1 MNILHIV
8 PSLDPAGGG
17 VIETVRQQARAS
29 TDVGHQAHILCLDE
43 PQSEFITQF
52 DVPVHAIGP
61 AYGHYRYC
69 AALVPWLKAHASQY
83 DAIIVHGLWQYHAF
97 GAWRALHRH
106 SVPYCVFTHGM
117 LDPWFR
123 QQYPLKH
130 LKKWL
135 YWPWADY
142 RLLRD
147 AQQVLF
153 TCAEE
158 QRLAKQSFWLYRAR
172 EAIVP
177 LAAPEPPRHTDASA
191 EAFLN
196 AHPEIR
202 HKRCLL
208 FLGRIHPKKGCD
220 LLIKAFAKIATQQP
234 DLQLIM
240 AGPDSIG
247 WQDTLMSLANTLGV
261 SDRILWTGLLQGNT
275 KWAALRASEAI
286 ILPSHQE
293 NFGLVLAESLAC
305 GRPALL
311 SNQVNIWR
319 EISAQSAGLVEVD
332 SVDGTERLLRRWLSL
347 DISERAAMN
356 VRARHCYEV
365 SFSIDAMQRHLHAAL
380 APLVIQRP

>member
-1 MNILHIV
+1 
-8 PSLDPAGGG
+8 
-17 VIETVRQQARAS
+17 
-29 TDVGHQAHILCLDE
+29 
-43 PQSEFITQF
+43 
-52 DVPVHAIGP
+52 
-61 AYGHYRYC
+61 
-69 AALVPWLKAHASQY
+69 
-83 DAIIVHGLWQYHAF
+83 
-97 GAWRALHRH
+97 
-106 SVPYCVFTHGM
+106 M

-220 LLIKAFAKIATQQP
+220 LLIKAFAKVATQQP

-286 ILPSHQE
+286 VLPSHQE

-319 EISAQSAGLVEVD
+319 EISAQSAGLVEID
-332 SVDGTERLLRRWLSL
+332 SVDGAERLLRRWLSL